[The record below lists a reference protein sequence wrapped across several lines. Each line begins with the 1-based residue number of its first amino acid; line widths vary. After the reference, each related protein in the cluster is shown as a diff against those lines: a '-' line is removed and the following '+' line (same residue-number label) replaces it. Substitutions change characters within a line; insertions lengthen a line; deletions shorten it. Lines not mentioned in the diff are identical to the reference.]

1 MESFLENVAVDSLG
15 DDLLGRAKGELG
27 EDFSGKVEMVG
38 RPKGTC

>member
-1 MESFLENVAVDSLG
+1 MESFLQNVSVDSLV
-15 DDLLGRAKGELG
+15 DDLVGGAKGELG